1 MAPSLVVHGSRCG
14 LKGRCIAS
22 LGNAHRMAS
31 PFSSAYTRISIGSA
45 FSRTIDGTE
54 VISLNLS
61 QRWMEATMSFDAW
74 LNRDLTQLYI
84 GPVID
89 TFFILSLQV
98 SHSLR
103 DSHAAGIPRRGEALV
118 VHAEKREVPLERYR
132 NIGIMAHIDAGKTT
146 TTERVLFYT
155 GKSYKIGE
163 VHEGTATMDW
173 MEQEQ
178 ERGITITSAAT
189 TCAWRDHRVN
199 IIDTPGH
206 VDFTLEVERALR
218 VLDGAVTVFD
228 SVAGVE
234 PQSET
239 VWRQADKYGVPRI
252 CFVNKMDRMGANF
265 FRTRD
270 MIISN
275 LGARPLAIQ
284 IPIGA
289 EDTFEGVVDLIKM
302 KAIVWNGEELGAT
315 FEEKDIPADLADLAQ
330 EYREKLV
337 EGVAELDDDVMMAY
351 LDGEQPDEDTI
362 RALIRKGTIHGAF
375 VPLLCGT
382 AFKNKGVQPLLDA
395 VVDFLPSPLD
405 LPDVRGCD
413 VEDPEKE
420 MSRKSSDDEPF
431 SALAFKI
438 MTDPFVGSLTFIRIY
453 SGVLEAGT
461 YAMNAARGKKER
473 IGRLMEMH
481 ANSREDVKLARA
493 GDIVAVA
500 GLKDVITGD
509 TLCDEKAP
517 VLLERMEFPDPV
529 IKVAIEPKTKGDL
542 DKMTTG
548 LIKLAQEDPS
558 FHFSRDE
565 ETNQTVIEGMGEL
578 HLEIIVDRLRREFK
592 VECGVGAPQV
602 NYREGISRS
611 AEVRYVHKKQ
621 SGGSGQF
628 ADIAVRFEP
637 SEAGKGFEFRS
648 DIKGGVVPKEYIPG
662 VLKGLEESMSNGCLA
677 GYPVVDVSA
686 TLFDGSY
693 HDVDSSVL
701 AFQIAARG
709 AFRDG
714 MKKAGAQLLE
724 PIMKVE
730 VVTPDDHMGDVIGDL
745 NSRRGIVQEFTD
757 KPGGMKL
764 VKASVPLS
772 EMFNYVS
779 TLRGM
784 SKGRAQY
791 TMQLEKYDV
800 VPSHI
805 QEKIISN
812 AKVAA

>member
-1 MAPSLVVHGSRCG
+1 
-14 LKGRCIAS
+14 
-22 LGNAHRMAS
+22 
-31 PFSSAYTRISIGSA
+31 
-45 FSRTIDGTE
+45 
-54 VISLNLS
+54 
-61 QRWMEATMSFDAW
+61 
-74 LNRDLTQLYI
+74 
-84 GPVID
+84 
-89 TFFILSLQV
+89 
-98 SHSLR
+98 
-103 DSHAAGIPRRGEALV
+103 
-118 VHAEKREVPLERYR
+118 
-132 NIGIMAHIDAGKTT
+132 MAHIDAGKTT
-146 TTERVLFYT
+146 TTERILFYT

-163 VHEGTATMDW
+163 VHDGAATMDW

-189 TCAWRDHRVN
+189 TCAWRDHRIN

-218 VLDGAVTVFD
+218 VLDGAVAVFD

-270 MIISN
+270 MVVSN
-275 LGARPLAIQ
+275 LGANPLVLQ
-284 IPIGA
+284 LPIGE
-289 EDTFEGVVDLIKM
+289 EDAFAGVVDLVKM
-302 KAIVWNGEELGAT
+302 KAVIWNGEELGASFDET
-315 FEEKDIPADLADLAQ
+315 DIPDDLADLAA
-330 EYREKLV
+330 EYREKLIEAVV
-337 EGVAELDDDVMMAY
+337 EVDDDVMMAY
-351 LDGEQPDEDTI
+351 LDGELPDDATI
-362 RALIRKGTIHGAF
+362 KRLIREGTIKGNF
-375 VPLLCGT
+375 VPMMCGT

-395 VVDFLPSPLD
+395 VVDYLPSPLD
-405 LPDVRGCD
+405 LEEVRGSAID
-413 VEDPEKE
+413 DPEVE
-420 MSRKSSDDEPF
+420 MRRKSSDDEPF
-431 SALAFKI
+431 AALAFKI
-438 MTDPFVGSLTFIRIY
+438 MTDPYVGSLTFARIY
-453 SGVLEAGT
+453 SGVLEAGS
-461 YAMNAARGKKER
+461 YALNAAKGKKER

-481 ANSREDVKLARA
+481 ANSREDLKAARA
-493 GDIVAVA
+493 GDIVAIA
-500 GLKDVITGD
+500 GLKDVVTGD

-517 VLLERMEFPDPV
+517 ILLERMEFPDPV
-529 IKVAIEPKTKGDL
+529 IKVAIEPNSKGDL

-558 FHFSRDE
+558 FHFSRDD

-592 VECGVGAPQV
+592 VECTVGAPQV

-611 AEVRYVHKKQ
+611 SDVRYVHKKQ

-628 ADIAVRFEP
+628 ADVAIKFEP
-637 SEAGKGFEFRS
+637 GEAGTGFEFRS
-648 DIKGGVVPKEYIPG
+648 EIKGGVVPKEYIPG
-662 VLKGLEESMSNGCLA
+662 IVKGLEESMSSGSLA
-677 GYPVVDVSA
+677 GYPVVDVKA
-686 TLFDGSY
+686 TLYDGSY
-693 HDVDSSVL
+693 HDVDSSVM

-709 AFRDG
+709 CFRDG
-714 MKKAGAQLLE
+714 MKKAGVQLLE

-730 VVTPDDHMGDVIGDL
+730 VVTPEEHMGDVIGDM

-757 KPGGMKL
+757 KPGGMKV
-764 VKASVPLS
+764 VKGSVPLS

-784 SKGRAQY
+784 TKGRAQY

-805 QEKIISN
+805 QEKIVAN
-812 AKVAA
+812 AKVAAE